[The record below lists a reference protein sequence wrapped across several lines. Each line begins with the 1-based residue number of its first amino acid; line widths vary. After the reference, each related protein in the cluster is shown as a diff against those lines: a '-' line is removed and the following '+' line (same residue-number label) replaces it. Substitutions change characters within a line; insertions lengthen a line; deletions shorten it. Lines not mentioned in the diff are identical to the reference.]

1 MPINKINCPHCGAK
15 NDADARF
22 CEQCG
27 KPLYKKEAKTGGI
40 DNKILIALCIILVV
54 GFGITVGILLKNN
67 QQNSAPTG
75 TNNISSVSESTGFP
89 VSQAPDLASKI
100 YASSDYGSITYGS
113 VTLDKYQSMYILSKA
128 IVLIDEGKTGNIP
141 INNYNSPDDPYGY
154 ITSTTLSKSE
164 YVDIATRTYEWMD
177 KNGAAPNYVGI
188 NFPGQPDLAPDTMI
202 NLFSKVLDQY
212 NTNNQLPD
220 TISIP

>member
-27 KPLYKKEAKTGGI
+27 KALYKKESKTVGI

-54 GFGITVGILLKNN
+54 GLGITAGILLKDN
-67 QQNSAPTG
+67 QQNSAQA
-75 TNNISSVSESTGFP
+75 TNNTQISESTGFP

-100 YASSDYGSITYGS
+100 YASGDYGSITYGS
-113 VTLDKYQSMYILSKA
+113 VTLDKYQCIYILSKA
-128 IVLIDEGKTGNIP
+128 IVMIDQGKNGTIP
-141 INNYNSPDDPYGY
+141 INNYNAPEDPYGY
-154 ITSTTLSKSE
+154 VTSTTLLKSE
-164 YVDIATRTYEWMD
+164 YVDIAQRTYGWMD
-177 KNGAAPNYVGI
+177 KNGAAANYVGI
-188 NFPGQPDLAPDTMI
+188 STPGQPDLSPDTML

-212 NTNNQLPD
+212 KTNGQLPD

>member
-15 NDADARF
+15 NDVDARF

-27 KPLYKKEAKTGGI
+27 KPLYKREAKTGGI

-54 GFGITVGILLKNN
+54 GFGITAGILLKNN
-67 QQNSAPTG
+67 QPNSAQAV
-75 TNNISSVSESTGFP
+75 NNNASQVSESTGFP

-100 YASSDYGSITYGS
+100 YARGDYGSITYGS

-128 IVLIDEGKTGNIP
+128 IVMIDEGKSGSIP
-141 INNYNSPDDPYGY
+141 INNYNAPDDPYGY
-154 ITSTTLSKSE
+154 ITSITLSKSE
-164 YVDIATRTYEWMD
+164 YVDIATRTYGWMD

-188 NFPGQPDLAPDTMI
+188 NSPGQPDLAPDTML